1 MNYLKVY
8 CNLIRKA
15 ENRTLPEGYTEK
27 HHTFPKSIFG
37 KNNRVVVLTAREHY
51 IAHALLEKI
60 CIQRYGLRDKR
71 TIKMTYAHT
80 SMVAVNGNNERY
92 YNSYLYENAKMR
104 MSKNIRGENHP
115 FYGRKH
121 TEATKNKMST
131 TRKKMGDYLK
141 ECGKRNG
148 RETYNKK
155 IGIFAMSKER
165 RSEVS
170 KNAGKIGG
178 KIGGKTSY
186 EKGVGFFALSAEEL
200 YNIRKNAGKQ
210 GSKITNSQKWMCLE
224 TGFITTSGALTRYQ
238 QKRNIDTSKRK
249 RIL

>member
-15 ENRTLPEGYTEK
+15 ENRTPPDGYTEK
-27 HHTFPKSIFG
+27 HHIFPVSIYG
-37 KNNRVVVLTAREHY
+37 KNNRIVVLTAREHY
-51 IAHALLEKI
+51 VAHALLEKI
-60 CIQRYGLRDKR
+60 CVQRYGLGDKR

-80 SMVAVNGNNERY
+80 SMVAVNGNNKRY

-104 MSKNIRGENHP
+104 MSENIRGENHP

-121 TEATKNKMST
+121 TEASKNKMST

-141 ECGKRNG
+141 ECGRRNG
-148 RETYNKK
+148 KSTYNKK
-155 IGIFAMSKER
+155 VGIFAMSKER
-165 RSEVS
+165 RSEIS

-186 EKGVGFFALSAEEL
+186 EKGVGFFALSTEEL
-200 YNIRKNAGKQ
+200 YNIRQNAGKQ

-249 RIL
+249 RIS